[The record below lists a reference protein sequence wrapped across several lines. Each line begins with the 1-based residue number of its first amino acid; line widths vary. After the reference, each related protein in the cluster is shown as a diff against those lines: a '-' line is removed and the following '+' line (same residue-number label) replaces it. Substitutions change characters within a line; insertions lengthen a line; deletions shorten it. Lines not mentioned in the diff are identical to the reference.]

1 MDHPTGAPEES
12 PSAGPDPSGR
22 ATREKPE
29 LPMSNVQSQSL
40 PHNGGSQW
48 EALPRDGVKDT
59 IDSVVV
65 AFVLAFVFRAFLVEA
80 FIIPTGS
87 MAPTLYGA
95 HATIVCEDCGTEFAY
110 GLKDSSIPAGLGDVK
125 PSHKAICPNCNHP
138 NTTLKTNDRKRNYEK
153 GDRILVFKWP
163 FSFGSSRPGAKR
175 WDVVVFKNPANGS
188 QNYIKRL
195 VGMPGEVLMI
205 VDGDIYTVPT
215 DQLSQGTLRTLDL
228 SRREKYE
235 LRTEARK
242 GPMRSLPQPVFDEI
256 IKRMTITRK
265 TPLAQEAL
273 WFRVYDNDCPPKTPS
288 SGQPTWKAA
297 MRSESGWDTSGRRVR
312 FEDRG
317 ATDDYI
323 VLTGEPLRSKNAY
336 NIATDARARRV
347 PPVSDLR
354 VRFVLTPKTDSGVLH
369 MRLAKNEH
377 VFWATLNTNGDVA
390 ITESFKP
397 PSESSSSM
405 LSARVAPLAV
415 DRPIEVA
422 FEHLDYRVAL
432 YVDGEEVLA
441 TSMNPE
447 SKGYYAPDLAE
458 LLAKR
463 AKHSNAAPPCIY
475 AGGGNL
481 DLTHLVVERDVHYTS
496 PHPNS
501 WPKWATAGGWGTVGN
516 PILLRSWE
524 YFMLGDN
531 SAASQDS
538 RLWLTVGPHLTDR
551 GEDYQLGTVP
561 ADQLIGKAFF
571 VYWPSGLRIPWL
583 PPLDRIGIVPDVG
596 RMRWIR

>member
-1 MDHPTGAPEES
+1 M
-12 PSAGPDPSGR
+12 
-22 ATREKPE
+22 
-29 LPMSNVQSQSL
+29 PMSNVQLRSI
-40 PHNGGSQW
+40 PDDGGSQW
-48 EALPRDGVKDT
+48 EPLPRDGIKDT

-110 GLKDSSIPAGLGDVK
+110 GLKDSSQSTGSGDVK
-125 PSHKAICPNCNHP
+125 PTHKAICPNCNHP
-138 NTTLKTNDRKRNYEK
+138 NTQLETNDRKRNHEN

-163 FSFGSSRPGAKR
+163 FSFGSSRPDANR

-205 VDGDIYTVPT
+205 VDGDVYTVSA
-215 DQLSQGTLRTLDL
+215 DQLSPKMLDKL
-228 SRREKYE
+228 DQYRHEKYALRNGLGGRKMQPLPKPIHDE
-235 LRTEARK
+235 LIEK
-242 GPMRSLPQPVFDEI
+242 
-256 IKRMTITRK
+256 MTIVRK

-273 WFRVYDNDCPPKTPS
+273 WFNVYDNDSPPKTPD
-288 SGQPTWKAA
+288 SGQPAWKAA
-297 MRSESGWDTSGRRVR
+297 MLGESGWDTSGRRVT
-312 FEDRG
+312 FENKRV
-317 ATDDYI
+317 AEDYI
-323 VLTGEPLRSKNAY
+323 TLTGEPLRSRNAY
-336 NIATDARARRV
+336 NIDTNIRGRRLLSP

-354 VRFVLTPKTDSGVLH
+354 VRFVLTPRTDSGTLH
-369 MRLAKNEH
+369 IRLEKNKR
-377 VFWATLNTNGDVA
+377 VFWATLGMNGDVA
-390 ITESFKP
+390 ITESLKP
-397 PSESSSSM
+397 PLTSSSSM
-405 LSARVAPLAV
+405 LSATVAPLAI

-422 FEHLDYRVAL
+422 FEHVDYRVAL
-432 YVDGEEVLA
+432 HVGGKEILA
-441 TSMNPE
+441 TSTNSG
-447 SKGYYAPDLAE
+447 SKAYYVPDVAK
-458 LLAKR
+458 LLARR
-463 AKHSNAAPPCIY
+463 AKYTDAARPRIY
-475 AGGGNL
+475 ASGGDL
-481 DLTHLVVERDVHYTS
+481 DLTHLVVERDVYYIS
-496 PHPNS
+496 PHPS
-501 WPKWATAGGWGTVGN
+501 DRPTWTAGRCWGTEDN
-516 PILLRSWE
+516 PIFLRSWE

-538 RLWLTVGPHLTDR
+538 RLWVTVGPHLTDR